1 MTHACALANKQKKK
15 ARLTQHTL
23 SWASI
28 MAAAKT
34 RERRRIWET
43 WDGCHGRVKIEISPC
58 HCGWKPETLFLTLG
72 CVGTERFLFFVT
84 AAGPLGRSLHHR
96 GANIKALKSIRRRR
110 RPASWSRSP
119 TTLTTWPRRKSE
131 ERTLVN
137 QNLSMFYHH
146 ASESVIKGDHCLVS
160 SSQRKRHMD
169 KWPHFFFYHLTPERA
184 LSSPLGQSFKSGK
197 SLKVHPSR
205 TQYMWLTCAQGENLH
220 VFKLQRGVGWV
231 QGLAVVCH
239 VHVCQHSGQTHRLG
253 HTGQKL
259 VQEVD
264 VCTPPPPP
272 SSLPPPFLLTPS
284 DTSTHTPGS
293 SIWGRLR
300 PATKVALRSNWG
312 WWEID
317 LCHKGK

>member
-1 MTHACALANKQKKK
+1 MFQHLNEIHRVQNGASVSQTVLLIWLGTVCSGQRPIKTQASWEAPAWVAHTDSAEHNWCGLDYLWGGNHRRQRFKAATLSPQWANQSYGVSWHMRAHWQTNKKKK

-169 KWPHFFFYHLTPERA
+169 KWPHFFFLSPHARARPVLTPG
-184 LSSPLGQSFKSGK
+184 PKF
-197 SLKVHPSR
+197 
-205 TQYMWLTCAQGENLH
+205 
-220 VFKLQRGVGWV
+220 
-231 QGLAVVCH
+231 
-239 VHVCQHSGQTHRLG
+239 
-253 HTGQKL
+253 
-259 VQEVD
+259 
-264 VCTPPPPP
+264 
-272 SSLPPPFLLTPS
+272 
-284 DTSTHTPGS
+284 
-293 SIWGRLR
+293 
-300 PATKVALRSNWG
+300 
-312 WWEID
+312 
-317 LCHKGK
+317 